1 MVSNWQKQLRNDVKL
16 LLFLELN
23 KLGQN
28 NDKIDILEDVITSSE
43 ATADNDKQ
51 IKVSKENQNSLK
63 LAQFKVSFEEKL
75 YPKWQ
80 KYDNKSKLNSASH
93 YYSCRLCIAST
104 YPLS

>member
-51 IKVSKENQNSLK
+51 IKVS
-63 LAQFKVSFEEKL
+63 
-75 YPKWQ
+75 
-80 KYDNKSKLNSASH
+80 
-93 YYSCRLCIAST
+93 
-104 YPLS
+104 

>member
-1 MVSNWQKQLRNDVKL
+1 MALNSKSHIKPWLEGRFCEFVNVIDMVSNWQKQLRNDVKL

-51 IKVSKENQNSLK
+51 IKVVL
-63 LAQFKVSFEEKL
+63 
-75 YPKWQ
+75 
-80 KYDNKSKLNSASH
+80 
-93 YYSCRLCIAST
+93 I
-104 YPLS
+104 